1 MQARS
6 VSTPHQ
12 LLSPSIKQAAFFA
25 DPGGYSFSPTTLYE
39 ELDGYAKIAYDAQPS
54 KYWKLPKRCSN
65 KRRFAIAIPSL
76 RLGQSL

>member
-12 LLSPSIKQAAFFA
+12 LLSRAIKQAAFFA

-54 KYWKLPKRCSN
+54 KQLEVTEALLK
-65 KRRFAIAIPSL
+65 
-76 RLGQSL
+76 